1 MLQVKSSVTMTFLFQ
16 TRLEGIHRTLN
27 SEEST
32 LTQTKSD
39 GLSDALRDLSTR
51 KSKITLFQAFINL
64 YFLVAKAIETIQ
76 PTVNSDFGETEQIDE
91 ELDPELALALR
102 ISLEE
107 ERARQE
113 KVKE

>member
-1 MLQVKSSVTMTFLFQ
+1 MRLSSTRLNYAPVEVQFNNDLFFQ

-51 KSKITLFQAFINL
+51 KFKTSLFQDFVNL
-64 YFLVAKAIETIQ
+64 YF
-76 PTVNSDFGETEQIDE
+76 
-91 ELDPELALALR
+91 
-102 ISLEE
+102 
-107 ERARQE
+107 
-113 KVKE
+113 